1 LIKDAVRGLIRN
13 FGYDVRRYRP
23 QDDPSRRF
31 QLSLQRRGV
40 TVVLDVGANIG
51 QFARAIRKAG
61 YRARIIS
68 FEPLSVAHAKLLV
81 SAQRDPLWDVA
92 PRCALGASH
101 GELQINIATNS
112 QSSSILNMLERH
124 ISADPGSGTLGQ
136 EAVTMTTLDSFLVN
150 KPGSRWS

>member
-1 LIKDAVRGLIRN
+1 MIKDAVRGLIRN

-51 QFARAIRKAG
+51 QFARSIRKAG

-81 SAQRDPLWDVA
+81 AAQRDPLWDVA

-101 GELQINIATNS
+101 GE
-112 QSSSILNMLERH
+112 
-124 ISADPGSGTLGQ
+124 
-136 EAVTMTTLDSFLVN
+136 V
-150 KPGSRWS
+150 